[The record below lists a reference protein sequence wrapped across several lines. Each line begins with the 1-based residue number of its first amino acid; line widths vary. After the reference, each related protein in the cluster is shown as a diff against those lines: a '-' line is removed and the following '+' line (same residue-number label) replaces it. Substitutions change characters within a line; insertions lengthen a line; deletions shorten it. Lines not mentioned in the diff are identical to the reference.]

1 MRFTGGD
8 CLPCDIKHAVWTDS
22 TAQSIGRSAIII
34 CTPHSNAL
42 TLQAVKRR
50 QLRQKH
56 SKAVLPPA
64 FNAFMQAVQNLI
76 ADIRHIM
83 QGTQFKP
90 N

>member
-1 MRFTGGD
+1 MRFAGGD
-8 CLPCDIKHAVWTDS
+8 GFTGDIKHAVRTYPAAYS
-22 TAQSIGRSAIII
+22 VGRSAIVIR
-34 CTPHSNAL
+34 TPHHDAP
-42 TLQAVKRR
+42 TLQAVERR

-56 SKAVLPPA
+56 SKAVLSPA